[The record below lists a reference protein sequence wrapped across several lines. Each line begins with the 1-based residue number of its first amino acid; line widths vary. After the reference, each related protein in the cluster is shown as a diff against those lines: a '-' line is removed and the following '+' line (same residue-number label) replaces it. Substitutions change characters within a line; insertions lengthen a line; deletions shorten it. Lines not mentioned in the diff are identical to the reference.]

1 MPMIKATIKWALI
14 LFISVS
20 VLALP
25 SSSEVDAF
33 FTQKLFDKVKN
44 EYGDKASTLTKAWH
58 KVIKDNRDEDN
69 WRKINSANNFF
80 NKNIAYKRDHE
91 HWNKKD
97 YWATPIESIGTGA
110 GDCEDYA
117 IAKYF
122 TLIAMGVDESKLR
135 MMYVKALKWNEP
147 HMVLVYFKEKK
158 AMPLVLDNMNP
169 KVLPANKRRDLRPVY
184 SFNSNG
190 LWLAKAQGLGKKLR
204 DSSKNPKWENLM
216 RRIEHGK

>member
-1 MPMIKATIKWALI
+1 MPMIKATMKWTLM
-14 LFISVS
+14 LFISVG

-25 SSSEVDAF
+25 SSDEVDAF
-33 FTQKLFDKVKN
+33 FTQKLFDQVKS
-44 EYGDKASTLTKAWH
+44 EYGDKASKLTKAWH
-58 KVIKDNRDEDN
+58 EVIKENRDEDN

-80 NKNIAYKRDHE
+80 NKHITYKRDHE
-91 HWNKKD
+91 HWQKKD

-122 TLIAMGVDESKLR
+122 TLKAMGVEENKLR

-147 HMVLVYFKEKK
+147 HMVLIYTKDIK

-169 KVLPANKRRDLRPVY
+169 KVLPANKRRDLKPVY
-184 SFNSNG
+184 SFNAEG
-190 LWLAKAQGLGKKLR
+190 LWLAKSQGLGKKLKN
-204 DSSKNPKWENLM
+204 SSNNSKWEALM
-216 RRIEHGK
+216 RRIERGK

>member
-1 MPMIKATIKWALI
+1 MLIVRATIKWALMFI
-14 LFISVS
+14 ISVS

-25 SSSEVDAF
+25 SSDEVDAF

-44 EYGDKASTLTKAWH
+44 EYGNKASELTKAWH
-58 KVIKDNRDEDN
+58 KVIKDSRDEDN

-80 NKNIAYKRDHE
+80 NKNITYKRDHE

-122 TLIAMGVDESKLR
+122 TLKAMGIDESKLR

-147 HMVLVYFKEKK
+147 HMVLIYTKDKRAV
-158 AMPLVLDNMNP
+158 PLVLDNMNP
-169 KVLPANKRRDLRPVY
+169 KVLPANKRRDLRPIY
-184 SFNSNG
+184 SFNAEG
-190 LWLAKAQGLGKKLR
+190 LWLAKAQGLGKKLK
-204 DSSKNPKWENLM
+204 DSSNNSKWESLM
-216 RRIEHGK
+216 RRIERGQ

>member
-1 MPMIKATIKWALI
+1 MLIVKNAIKWTLI
-14 LFISVS
+14 LCISLG

-25 SSSEVDAF
+25 SSSDVDAF
-33 FTQKLFDKVKN
+33 FTEQLYNQVKD
-44 EYGDKASTLTKAWH
+44 EYGDKASKLTKAWYE
-58 KVIKDNRDEDN
+58 VIKDNRDEDN

-80 NKNIAYKRDHE
+80 NKHITYKRDHE
-91 HWNKKD
+91 HWKKKD

-122 TLIAMGVDESKLR
+122 TLKAMGVDESKLR

-147 HMVLVYFKEKK
+147 HMVLIYTKDVKSI
-158 AMPLVLDNMNP
+158 PLVLDNMNP
-169 KVLPANKRRDLRPVY
+169 KVLPANKRRDLKPVY
-184 SFNSNG
+184 SFNAEG

-204 DSSKNPKWENLM
+204 NSSNNSKWENLM